1 MDKKEVFKK
10 FMEGSEVL
18 VVDKNAGSRNRLLK
32 IVVDLG
38 AKRPLVHTAG
48 SLLEAE
54 TILKEKK
61 ISLVLSDYFISG
73 GSGFDLF
80 KLIREQQP
88 NNKKLCLVLV
98 TSNISQTAVA
108 KAAEEDVDSFIIKPY
123 TLQSIHENL
132 TSTIMAKI
140 QPSEYI
146 QKIDLGKKYIQ
157 DGKLDEAMAVLKTA
171 ATLHTKPALALF
183 YMGQV
188 EYMRKYVDQAAGQY
202 QEGLSFNTIHF
213 KCLVGLFDLFMKE
226 NKFVEAYQIVKKISK
241 YFPANPDRL
250 TQIIRLAIRTENYKD
265 MQFYYEIFTTLE
277 ERSSVLINYIGAGL
291 YVSGKYL
298 LQNNDPETAL
308 QYFDNIAVSCSE
320 YTKFLRAAIVLLAE
334 HDKPK
339 EAEKYLSRFPV
350 AAKNDEDYLVSDFM
364 ITSKLGFEPSVVVKN
379 GLEIYNKKIRNV
391 ECMTAMIKAMEQ
403 LGFKEEKLAKY
414 RTELEALKNVTESG
428 GPLPLVA

>member
-1 MDKKEVFKK
+1 
-10 FMEGSEVL
+10 MEGSEVL

-38 AKRPLVHTAG
+38 AKRALVHTAG
-48 SLLEAE
+48 SLLEAT
-54 TILKEKK
+54 TILNEKK

-140 QPSEYI
+140 QPSEYMV
-146 QKIDLGKKYIQ
+146 KIDLGKKHIQ
-157 DGKLDEAMAVLKTA
+157 DGKLDEAMAVLKLA
-171 ATLHTKPALALF
+171 STLHSKPALALF

-188 EYMRKYVDQAAGQY
+188 EYMRKYADKATGQY

-226 NKFVEAYQIVKKISK
+226 NKFTEAYQIVKKISK
-241 YFPANPDRL
+241 YFPANPERL
-250 TQIIRLAIRTENYKD
+250 AQIIRLAIRTENYKD
-265 MQFYYEIFTTLE
+265 MQFYYEIFTSLE
-277 ERSSVLINYIGAGL
+277 ERSSLLVNYIGAGL
-291 YVSGKYL
+291 FVSGKYL
-298 LQNNDPETAL
+298 LQNHDSEIAM

-320 YTKFLRAAIVLLAE
+320 YTKFLRASIVLLAE
-334 HDKPK
+334 NDRPK
-339 EAEKYLSRFPV
+339 DAEKYLTRFPI
-350 AAKNDEDYLVSDFM
+350 AAKNDEDYLVSDFI
-364 ITSKLGFEPSVVVKN
+364 ITSRMGFEPNLVVKN
-379 GLEIYNKKIRNV
+379 GLELYNKKIRNV
-391 ECMTAMIKAMEQ
+391 ECLSAMIKAME
-403 LGFKEEKLAKY
+403 LSGFKEEKLSKY
-414 RTELEALKNVTESG
+414 RDELKALIDSKNTGSAI
-428 GPLPLVA
+428 LAA